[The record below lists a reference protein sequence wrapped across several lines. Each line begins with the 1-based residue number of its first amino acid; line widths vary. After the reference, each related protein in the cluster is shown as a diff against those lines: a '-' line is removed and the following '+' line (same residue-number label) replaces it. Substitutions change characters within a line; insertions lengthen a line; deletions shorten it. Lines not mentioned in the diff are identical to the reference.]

1 MLTENDQIKINVRF
15 PSHQVSIIDL
25 GKELSILIEDAL
37 WKAYKQAISDET
49 KWVLLNFSAA
59 EYIDSAGIG
68 LVTLLL
74 IQAEKESV
82 KLGALG
88 LTKHYRNIFVITQLD
103 QVISIFETEAEALMK
118 IDASGFIPPAESQTT
133 GDVPS
138 QADIDQLEEVD
149 QLLENIPWAKPVD
162 RLKVEGF
169 PKDVL
174 SLNVEGRKLAGPF
187 QGFGQLWHKTFRIRL
202 DDPELTPTE
211 VVQIWKQNLPK
222 FKPAEKRF
230 YTSPAGVKPGEII
243 LINARTQGGPISTGV
258 MVLYSGD
265 NSFTLITPEGHP
277 EAGWVT
283 FSAYKDG
290 QDTILQVD
298 VLARSSDPLYELAF
312 RLVGSRVQDR
322 IWTYVLTSLAE
333 HLNTQGELQVLRRL
347 VDPKL
352 QWKNAS
358 NVRYNAQ
365 IGTMLHILSTPFRW
379 IITGIKSLSQPN
391 QRS

>member
-118 IDASGFIPPAESQTT
+118 IDESGFIPPAESQTT

-230 YTSPAGVKPGEII
+230 YTSPAGVKPG
-243 LINARTQGGPISTGV
+243 
-258 MVLYSGD
+258 
-265 NSFTLITPEGHP
+265 
-277 EAGWVT
+277 
-283 FSAYKDG
+283 
-290 QDTILQVD
+290 
-298 VLARSSDPLYELAF
+298 
-312 RLVGSRVQDR
+312 
-322 IWTYVLTSLAE
+322 
-333 HLNTQGELQVLRRL
+333 
-347 VDPKL
+347 
-352 QWKNAS
+352 
-358 NVRYNAQ
+358 
-365 IGTMLHILSTPFRW
+365 
-379 IITGIKSLSQPN
+379 
-391 QRS
+391 